1 MHILQPISSAII
13 FIYNQAKTEGNKAMF
28 KTKRGSTT
36 AVVAF
41 LRDKMYGNDFIY
53 YTISDSFEIL

>member
-1 MHILQPISSAII
+1 
-13 FIYNQAKTEGNKAMF
+13 MF